1 MNQQEIN
8 KILDELE
15 KKAEKDIEVVFNK
28 RLKALLDQMLQMHRK
43 FGRNGEAS
51 WTDVNKFNRFNQE
64 MKLMAEQLNADY
76 KAVIKLIRESE
87 ERLYVEK
94 YLMMA
99 YLLEQSTSEEMGFK
113 IPSVEMIESA
123 IVNPIEFLT
132 LPKVFET
139 HRNDIIRRLNIE
151 IAQSLQAGESYT
163 EMAFRL
169 EQAMGWTKKKAILVA
184 RTEGGRV
191 RSQADLAV
199 EEQASKTARLTKI
212 WMSSLDTR
220 VRKSHR
226 VLDGQKAD
234 KDGYFHY
241 NGMVGSDHKPEHLQD
256 KAPSLGWKAKGPRL
270 WGIASMDIQCRC
282 QTIFMVNGKL
292 PEYRRGK
299 DYMDDTYQKKL
310 AARIDAYM
318 EDMGLTYK
326 KAFNKAY
333 KEVKPPNVTVPFM
346 SYEEWRKQFS
356 GEGR

>member
-1 MNQQEIN
+1 S
-8 KILDELE
+8 
-15 KKAEKDIEVVFNK
+15 
-28 RLKALLDQMLQMHRK
+28 K
-43 FGRNGEAS
+43 FGKNGQAT
-51 WTDVNKFNRFNQE
+51 WTDVNKYNRFNQE
-64 MKLMAEQLNADY
+64 MKLIAHQLNADY
-76 KAVIKLIRESE
+76 KEIIKLLRASE
-87 ERLYVEK
+87 ERLYIEK

-99 YLLEQSTSEEMGFK
+99 YLLQQSTGEEMGFK
-113 IPSVEMIESA
+113 IPSVEVIQA
-123 IVNPIEFLT
+123 ALDNPVEFLS
-132 LPKVFET
+132 LPKIFET

-163 EMAFRL
+163 DMAIRI
-169 EQAMGWTKKKAILVA
+169 ENAMGWTRKKAILVA

-199 EEQASKTARLTKI
+199 EEQGSKTARLTKI

-241 NGMVGSDHKPEHLQD
+241 NGMGGSDHKPEHLQD

-299 DYMDDTYQKKL
+299 DFMDDTYQKKL

-318 EDMGLTYK
+318 EDLGLTYK

-333 KEVKPPNVTVPFM
+333 KEVKPPSVTMPYV
-346 SYEEWRKQFS
+346 SYNEWKKKFS
-356 GEGR
+356 GEG

>member
-8 KILDELE
+8 QILDEME

-28 RLKALLDQMLQMHRK
+28 RLKSILDQMLQMHKK
-43 FGRNGEAS
+43 FGKNGEAS
-51 WTDVNKFNRFNQE
+51 WTDVNKYNRFNQE
-64 MKLMAEQLNADY
+64 MKMIAKQVNADY

-87 ERLYVEK
+87 ERLYIER
-94 YLMMA
+94 YLMIA
-99 YLLEQSTSEEMGFK
+99 YLLQQSTGEEMGFK
-113 IPSVEMIESA
+113 IPSVEVVQAA
-123 IVNPIEFLT
+123 IDNPIEFLS
-132 LPKVFET
+132 LPKVFEE
-139 HRNDIIRRLNIE
+139 HRNNIIRRLNIE

-163 EMAFRL
+163 DMAIRI
-169 EQAMGWTKKKAILVA
+169 ENAMGWTRKKAILVA

-199 EEQASKTARLTKI
+199 EEQASITARLTKI

-226 VLDGQKAD
+226 KLDGQKAD

-241 NGMVGSDHKPEHLQD
+241 GSWKS
-256 KAPSLGWKAKGPRL
+256 KAPRL
-270 WGIASMDIQCRC
+270 WGVASMDIQCRC
-282 QTIFMVNGKL
+282 HTIYMVNGKL

-299 DYMDDTYQKKL
+299 DYMDETYQKKL

-326 KAFNKAY
+326 QAFNKAY
-333 KEVKPPNVTVPFM
+333 KDIKPPSVTVPFM
-346 SYEEWRKQFS
+346 SFEEWRKQFS
-356 GEGR
+356 GEG

>member
-28 RLKALLDQMLQMHRK
+28 RLKSILDQMLQMHRK
-43 FGRNGEAS
+43 FGKRGEAT
-51 WTDVNKFNRFNQE
+51 WTDVNKYNRFNQE
-64 MKLMAEQLNADY
+64 MKLIAQELNADY
-76 KAVIKLIRESE
+76 KAIIKLIRASE
-87 ERLYVEK
+87 ERIYIER

-99 YLLEQSTSEEMGFK
+99 YLLEQSTGEEMGFQ
-113 IPSVEMIESA
+113 IPTIEVIQAA
-123 IVNPIEFLT
+123 IDNPVEFLT
-132 LPKVFET
+132 LPKIFEA

-163 EMAFRL
+163 EMAYRI

-199 EEQASKTARLTKI
+199 EEQASKTVRLTKV

-226 VLDGQKAD
+226 KLDGQKAD
-234 KDGYFHY
+234 KDGYYHY
-241 NGMVGSDHKPEHLQD
+241 GKWKS
-256 KAPSLGWKAKGPRL
+256 KAPRL
-270 WGIASMDIQCRC
+270 WGVASMDIQCRC
-282 QTIFMVNGKL
+282 HSIYLVNGKL

-318 EDMGLTYK
+318 EDLGLTYRQ
-326 KAFNKAY
+326 AFNKAY
-333 KEVKPPNVTVPFM
+333 KEVKPPSVTVPYV
-346 SYEEWRKQFS
+346 SYNEWRKKFS
-356 GEGR
+356 GEG